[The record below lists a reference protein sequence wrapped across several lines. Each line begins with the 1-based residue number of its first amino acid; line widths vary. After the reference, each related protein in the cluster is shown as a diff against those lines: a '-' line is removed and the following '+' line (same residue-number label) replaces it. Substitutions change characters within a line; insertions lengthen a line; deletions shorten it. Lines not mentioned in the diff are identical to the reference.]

1 MRLPSY
7 FFVSAILHALIFALP
22 FSLIDENGGQTIP
35 ITLLIAEGNVSQRP
49 ALQGKG
55 INPKLTGK
63 PLVNAPHR
71 SALASSLGSSK
82 VKARK
87 SKKRLSAK
95 PDATN
100 RVKLSSTK
108 KKAVQKA
115 PRKHNLI
122 GASVKLDS
130 DVTNHLKGS
139 TGKTE
144 IPQKTKTQEEED
156 SIQAVS
162 LLEEPEWDIAE
173 TWRETRQAAGVTELN
188 LDRLSKTEALDAE
201 GRNSE
206 VVEIV
211 TNSRRFA
218 DGARRKIGNSTEGQK
233 NGIFTR
239 ADYAYRVDPDYPVQ
253 ARRKGWE
260 GTTMLR
266 VLVDQGGSSKT
277 IQVSQSSG
285 FEALDQAAT
294 KAVKGW
300 RFHPARQGAKPV
312 ESWVK
317 IPIIFSLKD
326 KKKVMNR

>member
-49 ALQGKG
+49 ALQGKVKST
-55 INPKLTGK
+55 KLPAR
-63 PLVNAPHR
+63 PLATTHHNSAP
-71 SALASSLGSSK
+71 ATSLGSSK

-87 SKKRLSAK
+87 SKKRLPARA
-95 PDATN
+95 DAFY
-100 RVKLSSTK
+100 RAKLSAAK
-108 KKAVQKA
+108 KKAVEKT
-115 PRKHNLI
+115 PRKHDLMR
-122 GASVKLDS
+122 ASVKLDS
-130 DVTNHLKGS
+130 ALTNHLYGGAS
-139 TGKTE
+139 KTE
-144 IPQKTKTQEEED
+144 IPQKIKTQEEEE
-156 SIQAVS
+156 SIQAVTS
-162 LLEEPEWDIAE
+162 LEEPEWDIEE
-173 TWRETRQAAGVTELN
+173 TWRETKQAAEATELN
-188 LDRLSKTEALDAE
+188 LDRLSKPEALDAE
-201 GRNSE
+201 GRHSE

-218 DGARRKIGNSTEGQK
+218 DEARSKIGNSTEGQK

-239 ADYAYRVDPDYPVQ
+239 ADYAYRVDPDYPEQ

-326 KKKVMNR
+326 KKVMNR